1 MTKMMRMEATDET
14 WSRRALL
21 SGAGKAALSATAVAM
36 IVGCESIA
44 QSDKAADPAADV
56 AILNTALGLEH
67 EAIAAYQLG
76 AESGLLRPEVLPVAV
91 LFQSH
96 HKQHAD
102 ALTNAITKF
111 GGAPTAPRTLAQ
123 YAEKLKAGTLAS
135 QTDVL
140 SLAATLEK
148 QAADIYLNVIP
159 SFNDRSLAQA
169 AGRLAADETMHWT
182 VLANALGAPLPQK
195 ALSFGA

>member
-1 MTKMMRMEATDET
+1 MDAPDENR
-14 WSRRALL
+14 SRRALL
-21 SGAGKAALSATAVAM
+21 SGAGKAVLSATAVGL

-44 QSDKAADPAADV
+44 QSDKAPDPANDV
-56 AILNTALGLEH
+56 TILNTALDLEH
-67 EAIAAYQLG
+67 EAIGAYQLG

-96 HKQHAD
+96 HKQHAE
-102 ALTNAITKF
+102 ALSNAVTKF
-111 GGAPTAPRTLAQ
+111 GGAPAAPRTLAQ
-123 YAEKLKAGTLAS
+123 YADKLKAGTLKS

-148 QAADIYLNVIP
+148 QAADIYLSVIP
-159 SFNDRSLAQA
+159 KFDDRDLAQA

-182 VLANALGAPLPQK
+182 ALAAALGRDLPQD
-195 ALSFGA
+195 ALTFGA